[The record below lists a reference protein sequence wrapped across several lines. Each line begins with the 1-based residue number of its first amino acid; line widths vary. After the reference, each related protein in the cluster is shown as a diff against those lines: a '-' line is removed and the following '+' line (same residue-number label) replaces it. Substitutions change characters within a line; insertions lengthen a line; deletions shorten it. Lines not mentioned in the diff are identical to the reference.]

1 MKIEMP
7 KWARKLRKPSRY
19 KVLYGGRGGAKSW
32 TIARQLLLD
41 GLERPL
47 RVLCAREY
55 QNSIKDSSHR
65 LLKDQVTAMGLEQ
78 HYEVQT
84 NRIIGKNGTEFG
96 FAGLRHNVADLKSWE
111 GADRCWVE
119 EAHSVSKESWKV
131 LIPTIRKEGSEIWI
145 SFNPELDTDYTYQYF
160 VLNPPDDAIVLYV
173 NWRDNPWFPVVLDK
187 ERRRLKVLDPEE
199 YEVVW
204 EGKTR
209 AAVSGAIYA
218 RQLEQATRA
227 GRITSVPY
235 TPNVPVERVWDF
247 GWSDCVSIIMAQ
259 RVGLEHRIID
269 YIQDSQRQ
277 IIEYIKDMQE
287 LPYVFARDHIPW
299 DGFMKTLAADGKTIA
314 SKIEALAKTEV
325 VPVPQTSVADGIDAA
340 RGAFSYT
347 WFDKERAHGLL
358 ESLRHYRYKVD
369 SDTGKV
375 SRQPLHDQYT
385 HGADAFRYYA
395 LSFKGD
401 HNTEI
406 APHAEPQQPVADQ
419 YIISTGWML

>member
-7 KWARKLRKPSRY
+7 KWAKKLRKPSRY

-47 RVLCAREY
+47 RILCAREY

-65 LLKDQVTAMGLEQ
+65 LLKDQVHALGLQ
-78 HYEVQT
+78 KHYEVQT

-160 VLNPPDDAIVLYV
+160 VVNPPDDAVVLYV
-173 NWRDNPWFPVVLDK
+173 NWRDNPWFPQVLDK
-187 ERRRLKVLDPEE
+187 ERRRLKVLDPDE

-235 TPNVPVERVWDF
+235 TPNVPVERIWDF

-269 YIQDSQRQ
+269 YMQDSQRQ
-277 IIEYIKDMQE
+277 VIEYIKDMQE
-287 LPYVFARDHIPW
+287 LPYVFSRDHIPW

-340 RGAFSYT
+340 RAAFSYT
-347 WFDKERAHGLL
+347 WFDKERAHDLL
-358 ESLRHYRYKVD
+358 ESLRHYRYKVGD
-369 SDTGKV
+369 DGRV
-375 SRQPLHDQYT
+375 SRQPLHDQYS

-401 HNTEI
+401 HNTEVT
-406 APHAEPQQPVADQ
+406 PHAEPQQPVADQ